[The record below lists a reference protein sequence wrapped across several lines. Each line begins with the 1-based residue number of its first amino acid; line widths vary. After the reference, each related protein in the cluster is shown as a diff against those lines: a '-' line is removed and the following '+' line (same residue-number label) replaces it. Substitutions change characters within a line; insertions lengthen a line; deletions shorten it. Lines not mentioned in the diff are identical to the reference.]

1 MDEFRRGVLRAVADL
16 DARSIPWPSYRKT
29 IDAVLGS
36 NPTAND
42 VYALGGSLKK
52 VFKSDPRG
60 RGQGELSRGGASW
73 EILVSWYLNLLF
85 WGTDAVVVRPRAG
98 LVPKVIGDALSVR
111 VKGVPTTKETDLVA
125 FSVPSGPH
133 LSGSTVADMDA
144 AIRANPQ
151 ECRLGVIQCKTN
163 WNDNAQIPMLW
174 NVIYSAKNLQVPNV
188 TVGVNGFS
196 PTSFGAFSY
205 AFVTVPTNTEKNGK
219 DQFKATTTAVVRV
232 SGLSGGNY
240 WGNPSTVNIA
250 DQISEYCGR
259 NFSPVFAGGVQH
271 HLAKNV
277 LADPAILKMFLDF
290 DF

>member
-1 MDEFRRGVLRAVADL
+1 MDDFRRGVLRAVADL
-16 DARSIPWPSYRKT
+16 DARSIPWPAYRKT
-29 IDAVLGS
+29 IDQILGS
-36 NPTAND
+36 SPTPNGL
-42 VYALGGSLKK
+42 YALGASLKK

-60 RGQGELSRGGASW
+60 RGPGELSRGGASW

-98 LVPKVIGDALSVR
+98 LVPKVISDALSVR

-125 FSVPSGPH
+125 FSVPSGPN
-133 LSGSTVADMDA
+133 LTGSAVSDMDD

-151 ECRLGVIQCKTN
+151 DCRLGVIQCKTN

-196 PTSFGAFSY
+196 PASFCAFSY

-259 NFSPVFAGGVQH
+259 NFSPVFVGGVQH

-277 LADPAILKMFLDF
+277 LADPAVLKMFLDF
-290 DF
+290 NF